1 MNRGFLRAA
10 VVGVVLS
17 FAVVP
22 TLLLL
27 KLLIG
32 AEPHAPVAPN
42 FVTFYVLYGAVS
54 AAMFL
59 IIGLPILT
67 LLRRRR
73 WRSWWAFAIGGAVVA
88 LVGEAALIFG
98 GVGYWDTSNLPS
110 MLSNTVVLALAGCVT
125 GAIFW
130 FFTKDKLRQ
139 ATD

>member
-1 MNRGFLRAA
+1 MKQGFLKAA
-10 VVGVVLS
+10 VLGVVLS

-27 KLLIG
+27 RLVIG
-32 AEPHAPVAPN
+32 AEPHAPVTPN
-42 FVTFYVLYGAVS
+42 LPTFYLLYGAVS
-54 AAMFL
+54 AAIFL

-73 WRSWWAFAIGGAVVA
+73 WRSWWAFAIGGMVVA
-88 LVGEAALIFG
+88 LIGEAALVFG

-110 MLSNTVVLALAGCVT
+110 MLSNTAILALAGGVT

-130 FFTKDKLRQ
+130 FFTKDNLQ
-139 ATD
+139 VTN

>member
-1 MNRGFLRAA
+1 MSQGFLRAA

-27 KLLIG
+27 KLVIG
-32 AEPHAPVAPN
+32 AEPHAPVGPN
-42 FVTFYVLYGAVS
+42 LVTFYVLYGAVS
-54 AAMFL
+54 VAIFL
-59 IIGLPILT
+59 VIGLPILT

-88 LVGEAALIFG
+88 LVGEAALVFG

-110 MLSNTVVLALAGCVT
+110 MLNNTAVLGLAGGVT
-125 GAIFW
+125 GSIFW
-130 FFTKDKLRQ
+130 FFTKDKLQ
-139 ATD
+139 VTD